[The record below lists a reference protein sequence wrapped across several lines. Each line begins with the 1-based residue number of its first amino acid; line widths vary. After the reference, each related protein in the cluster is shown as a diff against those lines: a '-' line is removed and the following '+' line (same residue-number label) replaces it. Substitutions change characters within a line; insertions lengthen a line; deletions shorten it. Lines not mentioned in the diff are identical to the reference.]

1 MKKVS
6 IALILLL
13 VLISIV
19 FLVKPT
25 AGESPTSIA
34 SPPDLTFEQ
43 LDEKYQG
50 YLEYSDS
57 ITASK
62 LMEDYAT
69 ESKDSKSSIQQR
81 LLLNH
86 MLLSSLET
94 TQKKEISILN
104 DKVTQ
109 LSKTISNT
117 NYFIEHYNVAK
128 DGKKTVVLKLD
139 TETDQENYYFS
150 WYTLNTSELFD
161 VDKVDFHLY
170 SKENQQKYTPDLAL
184 SSFLTASFDPSLQ
197 QQQGLIV
204 YKVPKKENRDKL
216 IEVVTINDKKMEG
229 RYVDH
234 STYKET
240 H

>member
-6 IALILLL
+6 IAIILLL

-34 SPPDLTFEQ
+34 SPPNLTFEQ

-50 YLEYSDS
+50 YPEYSDS
-57 ITASK
+57 KTMSK
-62 LMEDYAT
+62 LIDDYAT
-69 ESKDSKSSIQQR
+69 KSKNTQSLIQQR

-86 MLLSSLET
+86 MLLTSLET
-94 TQKKEISILN
+94 TQKKEISVLK
-104 DKVTQ
+104 DEFTQ
-109 LSKTISNT
+109 LSKTISMT
-117 NYFIEHYNVAK
+117 NYSVEHYDV
-128 DGKKTVVLKLD
+128 DQEEKKTVILKLD

-161 VDKVDFHLY
+161 VDNVDFYLY
-170 SKENQQKYTPDLAL
+170 SKEDQQKYTPDLAL

-216 IEVVTINDKKMEG
+216 VEVVTIKDKKMEG
-229 RYVDH
+229 RYVDL
-234 STYKET
+234 SAYQET

>member
-43 LDEKYQG
+43 LDEKYQD
-50 YLEYSDS
+50 YPEYSNS
-57 ITASK
+57 KTMSK
-62 LMEDYAT
+62 LMDDYT
-69 ESKDSKSSIQQR
+69 SKPKDTQSSIQQR

-94 TQKKEISILN
+94 TQKKEISVLK

-109 LSKTISNT
+109 LSKTISST

-161 VDKVDFHLY
+161 ADKVDFYLY
-170 SKENQQKYTPDLAL
+170 SKENQQKYPPDLAL

-216 IEVVTINDKKMEG
+216 IEIVTINDKKMEG

>member
-6 IALILLL
+6 IALILIL

-43 LDEKYQG
+43 LDEKYQD
-50 YLEYSDS
+50 YPEYSDS

-62 LMEDYAT
+62 LIEDYAT
-69 ESKDSKSSIQQR
+69 ESKDSQSFIRQR

-86 MLLSSLET
+86 MLLTSLET
-94 TQKKEISILN
+94 TQKKEISVLK

-109 LSKTISNT
+109 LSKTISST

-161 VDKVDFHLY
+161 VDKVDFYLY
-170 SKENQQKYTPDLAL
+170 SKEVQQKYPPDLAL

-216 IEVVTINDKKMEG
+216 IEVVTILDKKMEG